1 MGNSSYP
8 LLPRGFPLLRRVAR
22 TREADEPGIH
32 SGRTIPA
39 RPRRYRPERA
49 PCIASMSDSWVL
61 VAAFFSNA
69 FTSENAYS
77 MGLRSGE

>member
-1 MGNSSYP
+1 
-8 LLPRGFPLLRRVAR
+8 
-22 TREADEPGIH
+22 
-32 SGRTIPA
+32 
-39 RPRRYRPERA
+39 
-49 PCIASMSDSWVL
+49 MSDSWVL

>member
-1 MGNSSYP
+1 
-8 LLPRGFPLLRRVAR
+8 LRRVAR

-32 SGRTIPA
+32 SGRTHPCA
-39 RPRRYRPERA
+39 SSALPPRVPR
-49 PCIASMSDSWVL
+49 IASMSDSWVL